1 LNLPQ
6 LTALIGE
13 QIKNSM
19 GTKNELAMLVK
30 TIEVKEKDKEAYMV
44 FLTFD
49 LANRQIRIE
58 EPIPFNEENH
68 VYEFN
73 YFGNNSAAGLQYYVT
88 RDVAGSLHYL
98 LTSTLN
104 DLAIALQRNGLHQGD
119 LYAHLRSLEEN
130 GLVILGTNKG
140 QGSVDLKRFANIGAS
155 IVEVD
160 GGKKKMILDGNALSF
175 EQFVF
180 RALGFDGKL
189 PYQFVLIT
197 PRIITMNQETVVIA
211 QHPDFIAV
219 TKLEQ
224 KLETGSS
231 PNQTD
236 AKYCYVC
243 HEIRPDASSSL
254 TTKFSRSGINKIFTT
269 TTINASKQINPVHYD
284 DNYAICTNCFQKLL
298 FGEQAINRL
307 FQGRIAGERTFI
319 IPEGLEGQFEY
330 HHLHQLKEKLDLA
343 FSTRASE
350 NWLNELE
357 SEQEEALDGSEYLVH
372 FIIYRTDGNSV
383 SILEAFE
390 DVPILHIRKVIDTMA
405 DHAHRLQ
412 SHLRGLKLDD
422 IYRLITVHTN
432 KNGDQ
437 LDVHR
442 VLSVYKSLL
451 CKYRMD
457 SQVLIQYA
465 LEALDK
471 GLKQLAKEQSNQF
484 PNMRLNWFKEK
495 TDFYIRHIVMKY
507 IALIHTFQTLGLLE
521 QEAFDAFKE
530 VAKLEAAEEKRDL
543 IAETEQFLDDNGFT
557 REQRGLFYLGALI
570 NKIGLAQYHKEHKH
584 KPILN
589 KIQYQGM
596 NRNEVLRLHLEV
608 CEKVTQYA
616 RGENSGWR
624 LDCERLMERFCF
636 YTGNPDSQKWLSEQ
650 HNVFF
655 IMSGYSYMVRYYSN
669 QELQDAEAN
678 EENEEEEDS
687 DD

>member
-13 QIKNSM
+13 QVKNSM
-19 GTKNELAMLVK
+19 GAKNELAMLVK

-44 FLTFD
+44 YLTFD
-49 LANRQIRIE
+49 LPNRQIRID
-58 EPIPFNEENH
+58 EPVPFSEENH
-68 VYEFN
+68 VYVFN

-88 RDVAGSLHYL
+88 REVSGSLHYL

-104 DLAIALQRNGLHQGD
+104 DLAIALQRNGLEHGD
-119 LYAHLRSLEEN
+119 LYTHLRAIEEN
-130 GLVILGTNKG
+130 GLVIMGSNKG
-140 QGSVDLKRFANIGAS
+140 NGSVVMERIVNIGAS
-155 IVEVD
+155 RPKVD
-160 GGKKKMILDGNALSF
+160 SGKKKVMVDGNALSF

-180 RALGFDGKL
+180 RALGLDGKL

-197 PRIITMNQETVVIA
+197 PRIITMNHDTIVIA
-211 QHPDFIAV
+211 QHPDYIAV

-224 KLETGSS
+224 KLDSGDSA
-231 PNQTD
+231 NQSD
-236 AKYCYVC
+236 ARYCYVC

-269 TTINASKQINPVHYD
+269 TTINASKQINSNQYD
-284 DNYAICTNCFQKLL
+284 DNYAICTDCFQKLL
-298 FGEQAINRL
+298 FGEQAISRS

-330 HHLHQLKEKLDLA
+330 HRLHQLKDEVDLA

-350 NWLNELE
+350 DWLNELE
-357 SEQEEALDGSEYLVH
+357 SEQEEALDGSQYLVH
-372 FIIYRTDGNSV
+372 FVVYRTDGNSV
-383 SILEAFE
+383 TILEAFE
-390 DVPILHIRKVIDTMA
+390 DVPVLHIRKVIDTMA
-405 DHAHRLQ
+405 DHAHRLYP
-412 SHLRGLKLDD
+412 HLRGLKLDD
-422 IYRLITVHTN
+422 VYRLIPVHTN

-442 VLSVYKSLL
+442 VLAVYKSLL
-451 CKYRMD
+451 CKYRID

-471 GLKQLAKEQSNQF
+471 GLKQLAKEQSAQF
-484 PNMRLNWFKEK
+484 PNMRLNMFRDKA
-495 TDFYIRHIVMKY
+495 DFYIRHIVMKY
-507 IALIHTFQTLGLLE
+507 IGLLHTFQTLGLLE
-521 QEAFDAFKE
+521 REPFDSVGEGANLTT
-530 VAKLEAAEEKRDL
+530 VEEKRDL

-557 REQRGLFYLGALI
+557 REQRSLFYLGALI

-596 NRNEVLRLHLEV
+596 NRNEVLQLYLEV
-608 CEKVTQYA
+608 WEKVKQYA
-616 RGENSGWR
+616 RGETPGWR
-624 LDCERLMERFCF
+624 LDCERLAEKFHD

-650 HNVFF
+650 RNVFF
-655 IMSGYSYMVRYYSN
+655 IMSGYSYMVRYYTN
-669 QELQDAEAN
+669 QELQDTES
-678 EENEEEEDS
+678 NEEEEESND
-687 DD
+687 